1 MSTDHPCI
9 FGKVSVHYIVHFK
22 VVFHIIESG
31 EYFIFLDTSP
41 LSDIW
46 LFSIFSQFVAY
57 LFILLT
63 FFQSKEFLNIG
74 EVQLIGSSLSS
85 FI

>member
-1 MSTDHPCI
+1 MSTDHPYI
-9 FGKVSVHYIVHFK
+9 FGKVSVHYSVHLK
-22 VVFHIIESG
+22 VVFHIIESW
-31 EYFIFLDTSP
+31 EFFIFLDTSS

-46 LFSIFSQFVAY
+46 LVSIFSQFVAY

-63 FFQSKEFLNIG
+63 LFQGEEFLNIV